1 MAWAPQTTG
10 QGHGRVTGPPSP
22 DGPSVP
28 ETTAGEHAT
37 PRRALR
43 TGSRIAGGTLLSR
56 VTGLVRVS
64 ITFAVLGET
73 VLADTYNS
81 ANSTPNLIYELL
93 LGGVLTATVV
103 PLFVDLH
110 GNDDTEGSR
119 AVLTTAVV
127 ALFALSGI
135 AALTAPWIARLLSLQ
150 VGSTD
155 HAVAVSLGTVLI
167 RCFAAQIL
175 GYGFTALAAAALN
188 ARGRFAAAAY
198 APVLN
203 NLIVCGVLLAVRAG
217 HPSLD
222 AAAGLAA
229 VERDAALTLAL
240 GLGTTAGIIAT
251 ALALVPALRRARV
264 SLRPRWAP
272 RDPAVG
278 RLVRNS
284 GWTIGYV
291 VANQIALLVV
301 MVVARDT
308 DGALTAYQLAF
319 VFFQLPHGLV
329 AVSIMTAW
337 LPDLSARASRG
348 DFEGMR
354 ARFDAGLV
362 VLIALMAPAAAG
374 YVALSVPIVD
384 TFLTTGEAVPT
395 NVAAALSGFAL
406 GLVPFSV
413 YLFAL
418 RGFYALG
425 DTRTPFV
432 VNAFE
437 NTLNIAFAVP
447 AFAWW
452 GVRGLAGAYSAAY
465 LFAAVVALVRLR
477 TRIGPVGRV
486 LGGRLVVSSILGSS
500 TCGVLAWAFAREI
513 DNRVLA
519 VGGGTLVG
527 VLVYAVAIRLGGATE
542 LRAMFGRDR
551 TETRASGVDV

>member
-1 MAWAPQTTG
+1 MTAPPERGVGATTG
-10 QGHGRVTGPPSP
+10 RGPQAS
-22 DGPSVP
+22 
-28 ETTAGEHAT
+28 A
-37 PRRALR
+37 RRALG
-43 TGSRIAGGTLLSR
+43 TSGRIAGGTLLSR
-56 VTGLVRVS
+56 ITGLVRVS
-64 ITFAVLGET
+64 VTFAVLGET

-110 GNDDTEGSR
+110 ANDDREGSR
-119 AVLTTAVV
+119 AVFTTAV
-127 ALFALSGI
+127 
-135 AALTAPWIARLLSLQ
+135 AALAVPSGLVVLAAPQLARLLSVQ
-150 VGSTD
+150 VGPAD
-155 HAVAVSLGTVLI
+155 HDAAVALGTALI

-203 NLIVCGVLLAVRAG
+203 NVVVCTVLLVVRARRTA
-217 HPSLD
+217 LD
-222 AAAGLAA
+222 TPAGLGAA
-229 VERDAALTLAL
+229 DGDTALTLAL
-240 GLGTTAGIIAT
+240 GLGTTAGVVAT
-251 ALALVPALRRARV
+251 ALVLVPALVRARV
-264 SLRPRWAP
+264 PLRPVWSP
-272 RDPAVG
+272 RHPAVG
-278 RLVRNS
+278 RLARNS

-291 VANQIALLVV
+291 VANQVALLVI
-301 MVVARDT
+301 MIVARDT

-319 VFFQLPHGLV
+319 VFFQLPHGLF

-354 ARFDAGLV
+354 ARFDAGLGALV
-362 VLIALMAPAAAG
+362 ALMVPAAAG
-374 YVALSVPIVD
+374 YLALSVPIVD
-384 TFLTTGEAVPT
+384 TFLTTGDASPT

-425 DTRTPFV
+425 DTRTPFI

-437 NTLNIAFAVP
+437 NALNIAFAIP

-465 LFAAVVALVRLR
+465 LIAAVVALVRLR
-477 TRIGPVGRV
+477 TRIGPIGAIFA
-486 LGGRLVVSSILGSS
+486 GRLARSSVVGSVV
-500 TCGVLAWAFAREI
+500 CGALAWGFARS
-513 DNRVLA
+513 VASPAAA
-519 VGGGTLVG
+519 VSGGTAIG
-527 VLVYAVAIRLGGATE
+527 VAIYAVVISVGARSE
-542 LRAMFGRDR
+542 LRATFGRDHP
-551 TETRASGVDV
+551 ETRTTSVDV